1 MDSVQYVDELIR
13 EYLVF
18 RGFTTTLRAFE
29 ADVRSDKDE
38 GFRPDK
44 VSQHLLDLAN
54 KLDFY
59 GVLTYW
65 RYLDLRFFS
74 RLEERYTTSVRHI
87 EQELVKYCIT
97 QALTGKDQ
105 TKVRECL
112 DTYAESMVDN
122 SHWARWF
129 TLPYLSDPQTIPYFQ
144 VYFTAQ
150 WQASFRLSLH
160 NLLDSVFRHM
170 PLPGILGF
178 QTDFYNRRAMQAE
191 IHQLKASL
199 RQLRGQLE
207 ASTMH
212 NKSIQQRLDLVLL
225 ESSEVSG
232 GKAAST
238 TPTDLPHDM
247 DTAGTGQPSSA
258 AASLST
264 HDSGPP
270 IEPLVMKEPPVLAT
284 GSLESA
290 ENRSICSNATVED
303 IPYVIVS
310 QEMFQEHSSEVCGAK
325 FSADGNLIASFD
337 SDSLVKV
344 WSPSRN
350 ATRAYS
356 KISFISHVTNIEW
369 DQTSSKRL
377 FIGTAT
383 GTIKVYNTESK
394 TMVHEFSLPT
404 DYPRVTHLCGNP
416 NATIFLSVSVSPH
429 TEQVDPDRSSGST
442 QPPETGDPETCYLS
456 LWNWKT
462 RVPQH
467 QLTFTTHGQGW
478 ICGTRFNHN
487 GQLLVIAET
496 NGYIH
501 IRDTS
506 TFTCIAEWQVPH
518 AKLSFAAFSFDE
530 NDIYCVNTVGQLSQW
545 SLHKPGT
552 CTVPFPDSPQSMD
565 NGNDLGDEEPTEGT
579 AASHPLTPA
588 MVSMSHDTEH
598 LAACL
603 TPYQV
608 SIIVTHTGKVLQ
620 QLKRHSQPITCIDWA
635 PDQNVLLTA
644 SEDGLIRVHQ
654 LVKVMP

>member
-29 ADVRSDKDE
+29 TDVRTDKDE

-54 KLDFY
+54 KLDFH

-97 QALTGKDQ
+97 QALNGKD
-105 TKVRECL
+105 KGKINECL

-129 TLPYLSDPQTIPYFQ
+129 TLPYLTNPQTNPYFQ

-170 PLPGILGF
+170 PLPGLLGF

-207 ASTMH
+207 ASTMQ
-212 NKSIQQRLDLVLL
+212 NKSLQQKLDSVLI
-225 ESSEVSG
+225 EPSDTSG
-232 GKAAST
+232 SKVATA
-238 TPTDLPHDM
+238 TPTDLPHHT
-247 DTAGTGQPSSA
+247 DTAGMGQHSSV

-270 IEPLVMKEPPVLAT
+270 VEPPIVKESPVLAT
-284 GSLESA
+284 GSSESA
-290 ENRSICSNATVED
+290 ETRSIGSNATVED
-303 IPYVIVS
+303 IPYVIAS

-337 SDSLVKV
+337 SDNLVKV

-356 KISFISHVTNIEW
+356 KVSSLSHVTSLEW

-394 TMVHEFSLPT
+394 TMVHEFTLPT
-404 DYPRVTHLCGNP
+404 DYPHVTHLCGNP
-416 NATIFLSVSVSPH
+416 NATIFLSVSVPSH
-429 TEQVDPDRSSGST
+429 AEQVRSDHSLHST
-442 QPPETGDPETCYLS
+442 QPSEGDDPETCYLS

-467 QLTFTTHGQGW
+467 QLTFTTHSPGW
-478 ICGTRFNHN
+478 ICGARFNHN

-518 AKLSFAAFSFDE
+518 ARLSFAAFSFDE
-530 NDIYCVNTVGQLSQW
+530 NDIYCVNTSGQLSQW

-552 CTVPFPDSPQSMD
+552 CTVPFPDSCPSTE
-565 NGNDLGDEEPTEGT
+565 NGDDLGEESAEGT
-579 AASHPLTPA
+579 VASHPLTPA

-608 SIIVTHTGKVLQ
+608 SIVVTHTGKVLQ
-620 QLKRHSQPITCIDWA
+620 QLKRHSQPLTCIDWA